1 MNKVGVVLSGCG
13 HQDGSEIHEAVFT
26 LHALEKAGAE
36 AIIMAPDMDQ
46 FHVINHLNGNEDLS
60 ESRNILVES
69 ARIARGKVVDVA
81 SVSGHQL
88 DALIFP
94 GGTGM
99 AKNIF
104 DYSMAGINCTVIS
117 DVQKLVVE
125 ILEANKPLGA
135 ICIAPV
141 MVAKVLEFLGRTGT
155 VTGGFNVEINNDI
168 KAMGINTIEAGAEA
182 GAVAGQHHGA
192 HVDLRRQRL
201 ADFDQGLK
209 QRPVQGVVPLG
220 AVQPHLGHRA
230 MALQLQDLA
239 HRFARLSCARS
250 MPTRSRHRVNIC
262 R

>member
-13 HQDGSEIHEAVFT
+13 HQDGTEIHEAVFT
-26 LHALEKAGAE
+26 LHALEKAGSE

-46 FHVINHLNGNEDLS
+46 FHVINHLNGNEEIS

-117 DVQKLVVE
+117 DVQRLVVE
-125 ILEANKPLGA
+125 ILEADKPLGA

-141 MVAKVLEFLGRTGT
+141 MVAKVLEYLGRTGT

-168 KAMGINTIEAGAEA
+168 KAMGINTIEVGAEEIVIDKENKIVTTPA
-182 GAVAGQHHGA
+182 YVEA
-192 HVDLRRQRL
+192 
-201 ADFDQGLK
+201 K
-209 QRPVQGVVPLG
+209 
-220 AVQPHLGHRA
+220 
-230 MALQLQDLA
+230 
-239 HRFARLSCARS
+239 S
-250 MPTRSRHRVNIC
+250 MNESFMGIEKLVNKILDMI
-262 R
+262 

>member
-26 LHALEKAGAE
+26 LHALEKADAE

-46 FHVINHLNGNEDLS
+46 FHVINHLNGNEELS

-69 ARIARGKVVDVA
+69 ARIARGKVIDVA

-117 DVQKLVVE
+117 DVQRLVVE
-125 ILEANKPLGA
+125 ILEADKPLGA

-141 MVAKVLEFLGRTGT
+141 MIAKVLEYLGRTGT

-168 KAMGINTIEAGAEA
+168 KAMGINTIEVGAEEI
-182 GAVAGQHHGA
+182 V
-192 HVDLRRQRL
+192 VDKENKIVTTP
-201 ADFDQGLK
+201 AYVDAK
-209 QRPVQGVVPLG
+209 S
-220 AVQPHLGHRA
+220 
-230 MALQLQDLA
+230 MNE
-239 HRFARLSCARS
+239 SC
-250 MPTRSRHRVNIC
+250 TGIEKLVNKVLELI
-262 R
+262 

>member
-46 FHVINHLNGNEDLS
+46 FHVINHLNGNEDLT

-117 DVQKLVVE
+117 DVQRLVVE
-125 ILEANKPLGA
+125 ILEADKPLGA

-168 KAMGINTIEAGAEA
+168 KAMGINTIEVGAEEIVIDKENKIVTTPA
-182 GAVAGQHHGA
+182 YVEA
-192 HVDLRRQRL
+192 
-201 ADFDQGLK
+201 K
-209 QRPVQGVVPLG
+209 
-220 AVQPHLGHRA
+220 
-230 MALQLQDLA
+230 
-239 HRFARLSCARS
+239 S
-250 MPTRSRHRVNIC
+250 MNESFMGIEKLVNKVLDMI
-262 R
+262 

>member
-26 LHALEKAGAE
+26 LHAIEKAGAE

-46 FHVINHLNGNEDLS
+46 FHVINHLNGNEELS

-117 DVQKLVVE
+117 DVQRLVVE
-125 ILEANKPLGA
+125 ILEADKPLGA

-141 MVAKVLEFLGRTGT
+141 MIAKVLEYLGRTGT

-168 KAMGINTIEAGAEA
+168 KAMGINAVEVGAEEI
-182 GAVAGQHHGA
+182 V
-192 HVDLRRQRL
+192 VDKENKIVTTP
-201 ADFDQGLK
+201 AYVDAK
-209 QRPVQGVVPLG
+209 S
-220 AVQPHLGHRA
+220 
-230 MALQLQDLA
+230 MNE
-239 HRFARLSCARS
+239 SC
-250 MPTRSRHRVNIC
+250 TGIEKLVNKVLELI
-262 R
+262 

>member
-26 LHALEKAGAE
+26 LLAQSKADAE
-36 AIIMAPDMDQ
+36 VIIMAPDMDQ
-46 FHVINHLNGNEDLS
+46 FHVINHLNGQEEIS

-69 ARIARGKVVDVA
+69 ARIARGEIVDVA

-99 AKNIF
+99 AKNII

-117 DVQKLVVE
+117 DVQRLVVE
-125 ILEANKPLGA
+125 ILEADKPLGA

-141 MVAKVLEFLGRTGT
+141 MVAKILEYLGRSGT

-168 KAMGINTIEAGAEA
+168 KAMGINTKEIGAKEIVVDQENKIVTTPAYVEAKSMNEAFIGIEK
-182 GAVAGQHHGA
+182 
-192 HVDLRRQRL
+192 L
-201 ADFDQGLK
+201 
-209 QRPVQGVVPLG
+209 
-220 AVQPHLGHRA
+220 
-230 MALQLQDLA
+230 
-239 HRFARLSCARS
+239 
-250 MPTRSRHRVNIC
+250 VNKVLEMV
-262 R
+262 

>member
-36 AIIMAPDMDQ
+36 VIIMAPDMDQ
-46 FHVINHLNGNEDLS
+46 FHVINHLNGNEDLT

-117 DVQKLVVE
+117 DVQRLVVE
-125 ILEANKPLGA
+125 ILEADKPLGA

-155 VTGGFNVEINNDI
+155 VTGGFNDEINNDI
-168 KAMGINTIEAGAEA
+168 KAMGINTIEVGAEEIVIDKENKIVTTPA
-182 GAVAGQHHGA
+182 YVEA
-192 HVDLRRQRL
+192 
-201 ADFDQGLK
+201 K
-209 QRPVQGVVPLG
+209 
-220 AVQPHLGHRA
+220 
-230 MALQLQDLA
+230 
-239 HRFARLSCARS
+239 S
-250 MPTRSRHRVNIC
+250 MNESFTGIEKLVNKVLDMI
-262 R
+262 

>member
-117 DVQKLVVE
+117 DVQRLVVE
-125 ILEANKPLGA
+125 ILEADKPLGA

-168 KAMGINTIEAGAEA
+168 KAMGINTIEVGAEEI
-182 GAVAGQHHGA
+182 V
-192 HVDLRRQRL
+192 VDKENKIVTTPAYVEAKSINEAFIGIEKL
-201 ADFDQGLK
+201 
-209 QRPVQGVVPLG
+209 
-220 AVQPHLGHRA
+220 
-230 MALQLQDLA
+230 
-239 HRFARLSCARS
+239 
-250 MPTRSRHRVNIC
+250 VNKVLDMI
-262 R
+262 

>member
-1 MNKVGVVLSGCG
+1 MIKVGVVLSGCG

-117 DVQKLVVE
+117 DVQRLVVE
-125 ILEANKPLGA
+125 ILEADKPLGA

-168 KAMGINTIEAGAEA
+168 KAMGINTIEVGAEEI
-182 GAVAGQHHGA
+182 V
-192 HVDLRRQRL
+192 VDKENKIVTTP
-201 ADFDQGLK
+201 AYVEAK
-209 QRPVQGVVPLG
+209 
-220 AVQPHLGHRA
+220 
-230 MALQLQDLA
+230 
-239 HRFARLSCARS
+239 S
-250 MPTRSRHRVNIC
+250 MNESFTGIEKLVNKVLDMI
-262 R
+262 

>member
-46 FHVINHLNGNEDLS
+46 FHVINHLNGNEELS

-117 DVQKLVVE
+117 DVQRLVVE
-125 ILEANKPLGA
+125 ILEADKPLGA

-141 MVAKVLEFLGRTGT
+141 MVAKVLEYLGRTGT

-168 KAMGINTIEAGAEA
+168 KAMGINTIEVGAEEIVIDKENKIVTTPA
-182 GAVAGQHHGA
+182 YVEA
-192 HVDLRRQRL
+192 
-201 ADFDQGLK
+201 K
-209 QRPVQGVVPLG
+209 
-220 AVQPHLGHRA
+220 
-230 MALQLQDLA
+230 
-239 HRFARLSCARS
+239 S
-250 MPTRSRHRVNIC
+250 MNESFMGIEKLVNKILDMI
-262 R
+262 

>member
-13 HQDGSEIHEAVFT
+13 HQDGTEIHEAVFT
-26 LHALEKAGAE
+26 LHALEKAGSE

-46 FHVINHLNGNEDLS
+46 FHVINHLNGNEEIS

-104 DYSMAGINCTVIS
+104 DYSMAGINCTIIS
-117 DVQKLVVE
+117 DVQRLVVE
-125 ILEANKPLGA
+125 ILEADKPLGA

-141 MVAKVLEFLGRTGT
+141 MVAKVLEYLGRTGT

-168 KAMGINTIEAGAEA
+168 KAMGINTIEVGAEEIVIDKENKIVTTPA
-182 GAVAGQHHGA
+182 YVEA
-192 HVDLRRQRL
+192 
-201 ADFDQGLK
+201 K
-209 QRPVQGVVPLG
+209 
-220 AVQPHLGHRA
+220 
-230 MALQLQDLA
+230 
-239 HRFARLSCARS
+239 S
-250 MPTRSRHRVNIC
+250 MNESFTGIEKLVNKVLDMI
-262 R
+262 

>member
-117 DVQKLVVE
+117 DVQRLVVE
-125 ILEANKPLGA
+125 ILEADKPLGA

-168 KAMGINTIEAGAEA
+168 KAMGINTIEVGAEEIVIDKENKIVTTPA
-182 GAVAGQHHGA
+182 YVEA
-192 HVDLRRQRL
+192 
-201 ADFDQGLK
+201 K
-209 QRPVQGVVPLG
+209 
-220 AVQPHLGHRA
+220 
-230 MALQLQDLA
+230 
-239 HRFARLSCARS
+239 S
-250 MPTRSRHRVNIC
+250 MNESFTGIEKLVNKVLDMI
-262 R
+262 

>member
-26 LHALEKAGAE
+26 LHALEKAEAE

-104 DYSMAGINCTVIS
+104 DYSMAGINCTIIS
-117 DVQKLVVE
+117 DVQRLVVE
-125 ILEANKPLGA
+125 ILEADKPLGA

-155 VTGGFNVEINNDI
+155 VTGGFNDEINNDI
-168 KAMGINTIEAGAEA
+168 KAMGINTIEVGAEEI
-182 GAVAGQHHGA
+182 V
-192 HVDLRRQRL
+192 VDKENKIVTTP
-201 ADFDQGLK
+201 AYVEAK
-209 QRPVQGVVPLG
+209 
-220 AVQPHLGHRA
+220 
-230 MALQLQDLA
+230 
-239 HRFARLSCARS
+239 S
-250 MPTRSRHRVNIC
+250 MNESFTGIEKLVNKVLDMI
-262 R
+262 

>member
-13 HQDGSEIHEAVFT
+13 HQDGTEIHEAVFT
-26 LHALEKAGAE
+26 LHALEKAGSE

-46 FHVINHLNGNEDLS
+46 FHVINHLNGNEEIS

-117 DVQKLVVE
+117 DVQRLVVE
-125 ILEANKPLGA
+125 ILEADKPLGA

-141 MVAKVLEFLGRTGT
+141 MVAKVLEYLGRTGT

-168 KAMGINTIEAGAEA
+168 RAMGINAVEVGAEEI
-182 GAVAGQHHGA
+182 V
-192 HVDLRRQRL
+192 VDKENKLVTTP
-201 ADFDQGLK
+201 AYVEAK
-209 QRPVQGVVPLG
+209 
-220 AVQPHLGHRA
+220 
-230 MALQLQDLA
+230 
-239 HRFARLSCARS
+239 S
-250 MPTRSRHRVNIC
+250 MNESFTGIEKLVNKVLELI
-262 R
+262 